1 MKRNDQTSV
10 VASRQSA
17 AASKTKKTALSRKPL
32 HVLVTGGAGFIG
44 SHLVER
50 LLNDG
55 KSIVVIDDFSTGSMK
70 NLRPVKNHPRL
81 KIVRSKISGCKE
93 LPALAKHSEFIFHLA
108 ATVGV
113 DLVVKSALHVLETSF
128 NETQILLRAAAKY
141 STPLLLTSTSEVYGK
156 SAKPAFSEDDD
167 LLIGPPGQSR
177 WSYACSKLT
186 DEFLALAYAR
196 EKKLPVTIARLFN
209 TVGPRQTGRYGMVL
223 PRFIAAAKIGEPLR
237 VFGDGKQTRC
247 FCLVHDVVEAL
258 VRLQKRGCDALVAER
273 KGDASSPKVYHA
285 TGASRSHS
293 GDEASR
299 PPVFGEIFN
308 IGGTEEV
315 SMLELAK
322 LVVKTLGSKSKIELI
337 PYDQAYAPGFDDM
350 RRRKPLV
357 EKLERLV
364 QFRPQTTLCEI
375 IRQTAE
381 AI

>member
-1 MKRNDQTSV
+1 MK
-10 VASRQSA
+10 
-17 AASKTKKTALSRKPL
+17 KPR
-32 HVLVTGGAGFIG
+32 HILVTGGAGFIG

-55 KSIVVIDDFSTGSMK
+55 KRVVVIDDFSTGCLE
-70 NLRPVKNHPRL
+70 NLRAFKKNPLL
-81 KIVRSKISGCKE
+81 KIVRAKISECKD
-93 LPALAKHSEFIFHLA
+93 LPRLAAQAEFIFHLA

-113 DLVVKSALHVLETSF
+113 ELVVKSALHVLEASF
-128 NETQILLRAAAKY
+128 NETQMLLRAAAKN

-156 SAKPAFSEDDD
+156 SAKPEFSEDDD

-196 EKKLPVTIARLFN
+196 EKNLPVTIARLFN
-209 TVGPRQTGRYGMVL
+209 TVGPKQTGRYGMVL
-223 PRFIAAAKIGEPLR
+223 PRFIAAAKQNEPLK

-258 VRLQKRGCDALVAER
+258 VRLQDCR
-273 KGDASSPKVYHA
+273 KA
-285 TGASRSHS
+285 R
-293 GDEASR
+293 
-299 PPVFGEIFN
+299 GEIFN

-315 SMLELAK
+315 SMLELAR

-337 PYDQAYAPGFDDM
+337 PYDRAYAPGFDDM

-357 EKLERLV
+357 EKLERYV
-364 QFRPQTTLCEI
+364 KFKPQTALREI
-375 IRQTAE
+375 IRLTAE
-381 AI
+381 